1 MDYIDDDGWDF
12 EALEETGLLDALRE
26 ISQVQYEIES
36 CRRGSYAVSGD
47 TIDDLK
53 ADLINLALQLQSI
66 VEGL

>member
-12 EALEETGLLDALRE
+12 EALEETGLLDTLRE

-36 CRRGSYAVSGD
+36 CIRGSYAVSGD

-53 ADLINLALQLQSI
+53 ADLINLSLQLQSI
-66 VEGL
+66 AEGL